1 MTKNVLDSQSRG
13 RAASGALAGR
23 AESVRQALADELL
36 NELTSWSP
44 RERLG
49 TFKTWQR
56 CSLSLVHLNVITVL
70 EAAGG
75 PLAMRQ
81 IAEALDVSD
90 ASATGIIDRLE
101 RRGFVE
107 RRHAEDDRR
116 VVHVQLTAAGSQIF
130 REFGEMRRRRLAAL
144 LERLDEAEL
153 AGFLGGVR
161 ALRAAGRALATTDD
175 APAMGAAI
183 ANATSASPASPA
195 PDPSRPDGGGL
206 LAGSSH
212 AGAHGHATT

>member
-1 MTKNVLDSQSRG
+1 MIENVTQGQSTG
-13 RAASGALAGR
+13 SEPGAAAGH
-23 AESVRQALADELL
+23 AEGVRQALADELL

-70 EAAGG
+70 EAADG
-75 PLAMRQ
+75 PLPMRHV
-81 IAEALDVSD
+81 AEALDVSD

-116 VVHVQLTAAGSQIF
+116 VVLVQLTAAGSQVF

-161 ALRAAGRALATTDD
+161 ALRAASRILAVTDDGPVTSATTDMSGD
-175 APAMGAAI
+175 A
-183 ANATSASPASPA
+183 N
-195 PDPSRPDGGGL
+195 GGPT
-206 LAGSSH
+206 A
-212 AGAHGHATT
+212 